1 MSRKDYLRTSFLLII
16 YLFDPQ
22 TAKKKE
28 AFIFRKLGASYLIVC
43 GAKNKNMAKNNF
55 SMEVAGRTLLVET
68 GQLAQ
73 QANGSALVRYGDT
86 MVLATATLSSHKAEH
101 LDYFPLMVDYEEKY
115 YASGKIKGSRFIKR
129 EGRPTEEA
137 ILTARLIDRT
147 IRPLFDD
154 RIRNEVQVV
163 ITVLSIDQENVPD
176 FLSIIAAS
184 LALGISD
191 IPWAGPVS
199 AVRVGKIE
207 NNFIINPFNSQTEK
221 SDLEIVVSGT
231 KDKINMIEAGAK
243 ELPEK
248 EMIKAILFGFEELK
262 KINVFQ
268 QKVIEKIG
276 KIKKELE
283 KINPTPEFIQE
294 ITTFLNEN
302 GLDKAFYEKEKV
314 TRHEKMEEVKLKL
327 VTYLEEK
334 FSDAD
339 LKKRKTEVDWIYENY
354 LNDILH
360 QRILEKDERPDGR
373 KLDEIRP
380 ISCQIGLLPR
390 THGSGLFNR
399 GETQVIT
406 ATTLGAPGME
416 QIVETMELDEKK
428 RYMHHYNFPPFSVG
442 EVKPMRGPGRR
453 DIGHGALAERALL
466 PVIPSKEEF
475 PYTIRLVSEV
485 LSSNGSSSM
494 ASTCGSSLS
503 LMDAGVPIKK
513 PVSGIAMG
521 IITGKN
527 GEFKVLSDI
536 QGPEDHW
543 GDMDFKIAGTKDGI
557 TALQLDVKIDGLTPE
572 MIEQVFT
579 QSYKSRMEIMDV
591 MNQTIEKS
599 RLELSPFAP
608 RIITFSINPDKI
620 RDVIGPG
627 GKIINEIIDKT
638 GVNIDIEK
646 DGTIF
651 ITAGDKDS
659 GEKAKKWIEN
669 LTETPEIGKIY
680 SGKVTRIMNFGAF
693 VEILPGKEGLVH
705 ISEIP
710 TDRPI
715 TKINDFLKVN
725 QQISVRL
732 KEIDSMG
739 RLNLTMKISTKK

>member
-1 MSRKDYLRTSFLLII
+1 MVY
-16 YLFDPQ
+16 
-22 TAKKKE
+22 
-28 AFIFRKLGASYLIVC
+28 
-43 GAKNKNMAKNNF
+43 GAKTIFFMSTNKF
-55 SMEVAGRTLLVET
+55 SLEVAGRMLSVET

-86 MVLATATLSSHKAEH
+86 MVLATATLSSRKAEH

-115 YASGKIKGSRFIKR
+115 YASGKIKGSRFVKR

-137 ILTARLIDRT
+137 ILTSRLIDRT

-163 ITVLSIDQENVPD
+163 VTVLSIDQENIPD
-176 FLSIIAAS
+176 FLSITAAS

-191 IPWAGPVS
+191 IPWGGPVS

-207 NNFIINPFNSQTEK
+207 NDFILNPNNEQRLK
-221 SDLEIVVSGT
+221 SSLEIVVSGT
-231 KDKINMIEAGAK
+231 QDKINMIEAGAR

-248 EMIKAILFGFEELK
+248 EMSTAILTGFEELK
-262 KINVFQ
+262 KISAFQ
-268 QKVIEKIG
+268 QEVIEKIG
-276 KIKKELE
+276 KAKKELD
-283 KINPTPEFIQE
+283 KTNPTAEFVQE
-294 ITTFLNEN
+294 ITGFLDEN
-302 GLDKAFYEKEKV
+302 GLADAFYEKEKV
-314 TRHEKMEEVKLKL
+314 ARHEKMEAIKEKL
-327 VTYLEEK
+327 VAYLEEK
-334 FSDAD
+334 FEEKD

-354 LNDILH
+354 LNDVLH
-360 QRILEKDERPDGR
+360 KRVLENDQRPDGR
-373 KLDEIRP
+373 KLDEVRP
-380 ISCQIGLLPR
+380 ISCQVGILPR

-442 EVKPMRGPGRR
+442 EVRPMRGPGRR
-453 DIGHGALAERALL
+453 DIGHGALAERALM
-466 PVIPSKEEF
+466 PVIPSREDF

-572 MIEQVFT
+572 MVEKVFA
-579 QSYKSRMEIMDV
+579 QSYQSRMEIMEV
-591 MNQTIEKS
+591 MNQTINQA
-599 RLELSPFAP
+599 RADLSSFAP
-608 RIITFSINPDKI
+608 RIITLAINPDKI

-627 GKIINEIIDKT
+627 GKMINEIIDKT
-638 GVNIDIEK
+638 GVEIDIEK
-646 DGTIF
+646 DGTVF
-651 ITAGDKDS
+651 ITALDKES
-659 GEKAKKWIEN
+659 GEKAKAWVES
-669 LTETPEIGKIY
+669 LTKEAQVGEIY
-680 SGKVTRIMNFGAF
+680 AGKVTRLMNFGAF
-693 VEILPGKEGLVH
+693 VEILPGQEGLVH
-705 ISEIP
+705 VSEIP
-710 TDRPI
+710 ADRPVVRPG
-715 TKINDFLKVN
+715 DFLKVD
-725 QQISVRL
+725 QEIMVKV

-739 RLNLTMKISTKK
+739 RLNLTMKGLEKRQ